1 MSVSGASLTAARK
14 VGANSHSGEKSKP
27 IVTVEKRNATNVNMS
42 LSQEKPKNM
51 TQRVVGRYHIVLQSH
66 MQPVE

>member
-27 IVTVEKRNATNVNMS
+27 IVTVEKRVRNATNVNMS
-42 LSQEKPKNM
+42 LISE
-51 TQRVVGRYHIVLQSH
+51 
-66 MQPVE
+66 